1 MTRVLTLLNQKN
13 HYLEKFYALNEEGLK
28 NFMQGQFDDIETFY
42 ESREKILEMIKY
54 IDAEI
59 NKEDTTM
66 IGTDPRLLEHLRKN
80 IADSLRIKNIYVEQ
94 ILKQDIEILSCIES
108 TKNSIIKELQ
118 ELQKGKKA
126 IGGYKLR
133 THNQRLDEEI

>member
-13 HYLEKFYALNEEGLK
+13 HYLEKFYSLNEEGLK
-28 NFMQGQFDDIETFY
+28 NFLQGQFDDIENFY

-54 IDAEI
+54 IDSQLS
-59 NKEDTTM
+59 KEETTL
-66 IGTDPRLLEHLRKN
+66 IGADPRAL
-80 IADSLRIKNIYVEQ
+80 DSLRRNISESLRVKNIYVEQ

-133 THNQRLDEEI
+133 NHNKRLDEEI